1 MTTGLPAT
9 LTGRIAADLRDRLSQ
24 RHDGHCVRVDDL
36 SAEDAR
42 AVAEEIATQA
52 PGFDVHVLSAASPVS
67 PREIGVDRAIELR
80 NRKRKPLLLLVPS
93 GTGHAASSLDN
104 SFEPLPLIRLL
115 KEISTALE
123 KELSGT
129 PAGPVVS
136 EVRQV
141 LGRTRKVEPWARFLG
156 AVSADPAVATV
167 GRELWQVG
175 LVPDLDEAG
184 IQGRLRRNAKAVAAI
199 SRPARPT
206 ARVIDRLLAADI
218 KADPVR
224 QKLQLFLERRE
235 AGELADALR
244 WTRDIGNHHPG
255 TLTFERWP
263 LTESHDA
270 GLTEVKVA
278 PFRKEDGTLDQRCKL
293 RLDAEDG
300 QLYCDVSPGQPG
312 TVVVNWTTEPAKPSA
327 VAAWRVEVIPPE
339 DLRAVDTLPVA
350 AAKVKG
356 DKRRATVHVDVSE
369 DDLAMSTL
377 FVVRVQAV
385 DAEGNDLTFGDKD
398 PAADES
404 DQFEINLSDQP
415 VGQRHSRAAGAA
427 SLPEAVLRTA
437 IEAGGDLAQRLP
449 AWDPDGQVFDVRI
462 GSRRALVRVSRLIA
476 SLQRAMTKSPDVV
489 AFEAYSPLGEPI
501 AAEDAQPR
509 TLPIPAGLASRRA
522 KLLRALAGHPLRDL
536 VEVVDWDD
544 DLLSQARGYLQSYRR
559 ALDGA
564 DPDAQAV
571 LLAMDTLAIRV
582 GTTTD
587 EVQGLVLLPTHPLR
601 LAWVAAH
608 DQLAR
613 GWAAEA
619 ARAGR
624 SASARASLIDF
635 DLVSRLSP
643 ANLPFITVGLDGN
656 PFVYAEELTYGS
668 ALYLPPATGEPQ
680 SAADVICRV
689 IDVQHDSVDLTV
701 SADALGN
708 RFRSYRSAHPGTSA
722 MRVMTVNPGS
732 GALLRKALAPLVLPA
747 AAGDDEALPD
757 DPPRLEIIA
766 YSDRLSYTEPV
777 ADLQALQRSV
787 NSAEVGHA
795 ATHLTPPLGL
805 AARDLARLTED
816 HEGHHLAVVQD
827 LARASVTDPAVN
839 TPLRSTAFRDLLTT
853 LSCELADDGSG
864 TWSVMPALK
873 PRGTGRI
880 EADIVDAHHSHQAA
894 VAARLGLRGPL
905 PALTV
910 QLGGGDLGKLD
921 AVHERADWVVTLD
934 RGIGPEFYDEA
945 AWTKPGHARYLLD
958 YAPDFLEG
966 LGKKL
971 TVTTVHDSEVR
982 RILGE
987 AMRTLGIAQDKESVS
1002 RVLSHLLLVSGRLAL
1017 RLLRD
1022 TSEAIEA
1029 VSLAAVMAHLEGRDQ
1044 FDGRI
1049 VVPVDAHP
1057 EIFGVRA
1064 RGGTEP
1070 ARRCD
1075 LLLVK
1080 VTQRS
1085 LRIECVEVKGR
1096 RAAQLPASLADDI
1109 VEQLDQTERVLQ
1121 RQFFAAD
1128 PPRIDAALQRTRLA
1142 GLLHYYAERSA
1153 RSGLIAADRLPE
1165 LHRNI
1170 DRIEEFAEPP
1180 EISKTGYVIS
1190 PEGTA
1195 GFPAKHRDIPIK
1207 VLTAAD
1213 LGQAGFTTVSI
1224 APETMTPAQTAP
1236 APHVPY
1242 PPAADHRPASTR
1254 PDDQGRFESV
1264 PRERHAADTTH
1275 PSPGQPSGEN
1285 ASRPVTATRDDR
1297 RQANGQ
1303 QDEQD
1308 AATVSVELGKDGA
1321 GTPAI
1326 WRVSTKGSP
1335 HAFILGIPGQGKS
1348 VTTRR
1353 VIKEFAR
1360 QGLPALIIDFHGDM
1374 AAAPPPGAQ
1383 VIDAAQG
1390 LRFSPFE
1397 LPSTDPRVV
1406 NQTAWEVAEIVAYV
1420 CGLGEIQR
1428 GHVFDGLRQAYAA
1441 AGGVPTMAQFAAAV
1455 EDAEREARGRNA
1467 RDRIRPLVDFG
1478 LFADTPADTFVSS
1491 WSDGAVVDLS
1501 GLTLETVQ
1509 LAAGAFILR
1518 KIYREMFRWGQ
1529 AGRLR
1534 LAVVLD
1540 EAHRLAKDV
1549 TLPKLMKEGRK
1560 YGISVVAASQGVSD
1574 FHRDVLGNAGT
1585 KIIFRTNYPESRTT
1599 AGFLRGNDGQDL
1611 SQQLEQL
1618 AVGCA
1623 YVSVPDHVRARKVYM
1638 SPD

>member
-9 LTGRIAADLRDRLSQ
+9 LIARIGATLWDRLSQ
-24 RHDGHCVRVDDL
+24 RHAGHCVRVDDL
-36 SAEDAR
+36 SPADAR
-42 AVAEEIATQA
+42 AVVTEIESQS
-52 PGFDVHVLSAASPVS
+52 PGFDVYVLSADGPNSPQ
-67 PREIGVDRAIELR
+67 EIGVDRAIELR

-104 SFEPLPLIRLL
+104 SFEPLPLMALL
-115 KEISTALE
+115 KEISTTLE
-123 KELSGT
+123 KELAGT
-129 PAGPVVS
+129 PAGPLVR
-136 EVRQV
+136 EVKQV

-156 AVSADPAVATV
+156 AVSADPLVPTV

-224 QKLQLFLERRE
+224 QRLQSFLERRE

-244 WTRDIGNHHPG
+244 WTREIGDGHPG
-255 TLTFERWP
+255 RLTFERWP
-263 LTESHDA
+263 LTDSQDA
-270 GLTEVKVA
+270 GLTQVKVA
-278 PFRKEDGTLDQRCKL
+278 PFRKEDGTIDQRCKL
-293 RLDAEDG
+293 RLDADG
-300 QLYCDVSPGQPG
+300 QLYCDVSPDQPG
-312 TVVVNWTTEPAKPSA
+312 MVVVNWTTEPAKPAA
-327 VAAWRVEVIPPE
+327 VATWRVEVIPPE
-339 DLRAVDTLPVA
+339 DLRAVDTLAVA
-350 AAKVKG
+350 ATKVKG
-356 DKRRATVHVDVSE
+356 DKRRATVRVDVSE

-377 FVVRVQAV
+377 FIVRVQAV
-385 DAEGNDLTFGDKD
+385 DAEGNDLNFQGSDL
-398 PAADES
+398 AAAES
-404 DQFEINLSDQP
+404 DQFEISLGTQP
-415 VGQRHSRAAGAA
+415 ANRPARAAGAA

-437 IEAGGDLAQRLP
+437 IDSGGDLTQSAP

-462 GSRRALVRVSRLIA
+462 GSRRALVRVSKLIA
-476 SLQRAMTKSPDVV
+476 SLQRTMAANPDVH
-489 AFEAYSPLGEPI
+489 AFSAYSPLGEPV
-501 AAEDAQPR
+501 ALEDAKPR
-509 TLPIPAGLASRRA
+509 TLPVPAGLAGRRA
-522 KLLRALAGHPLRDL
+522 KLLQAFASRPQRDL
-536 VEVVDWDD
+536 VEVLDWDD

-559 ALDGA
+559 TLEGA
-564 DPDAQAV
+564 DQETRAA
-571 LLAMDTLAIRV
+571 LLAMDTLTVRV

-587 EVQGLVLLPTHPLR
+587 EVQGVVLLPTHPLR
-601 LAWVAAH
+601 LAWLAAH
-608 DQLAR
+608 DQLVR
-613 GWAAEA
+613 GWAGEA
-619 ARAGR
+619 AKAGK
-624 SASARASLIDF
+624 SAAVRASLVDF

-643 ANLPFITVGLDGN
+643 ANLPFITVGQDGS

-680 SAADVICRV
+680 SDADVICRV

-701 SADALGN
+701 SADALGS
-708 RFRSYRSAHPGTSA
+708 RFRSYRSAHPGTGP
-722 MRVMTVNPGS
+722 MRIMAVNPGS

-747 AAGDDEALPD
+747 AADDDESLAD
-757 DPPRLEIIA
+757 DPQRLEVIA

-787 NSAEVGHA
+787 SSADLQRA
-795 ATHLTPPLGL
+795 ATHLAPPLGL
-805 AARDLARLTED
+805 AARDLTRLTED
-816 HEGHHLAVVQD
+816 QEGHHIAVVQD
-827 LARASVTDPAVN
+827 LARAAVTDPAV
-839 TPLRSTAFRDLLTT
+839 TLPLRNTAFRDLLTP
-853 LSCELADDGSG
+853 LSYEPADDGSG
-864 TWSVMPALK
+864 IWSILPALK
-873 PRGTGRI
+873 PRGSGRI

-894 VAARLGLRGPL
+894 VAACLGLRGL
-905 PALTV
+905 VPALTIK
-910 QLGGGDLGKLD
+910 LGTGDLARLD

-934 RGIGPEFYDEA
+934 RGIGPEFYDEG
-945 AWTKPGHARYLLD
+945 AWKKPGHARYLLD
-958 YAPDFLEG
+958 YAPDFLDG

-982 RILGE
+982 RILGD
-987 AMRTLGIAQDKESVS
+987 AMRSLGIAQDKESVS
-1002 RVLSHLLLVSGRLAL
+1002 RVLSLLMLVSGRLAL

-1022 TSEAIEA
+1022 TSEAVEA
-1029 VSLAAVMAHLEGRDQ
+1029 VSLAGLMAHLELRDQ

-1064 RGGTEP
+1064 RNGSEP

-1121 RQFFAAD
+1121 RQFFATD

-1142 GLLHYYAERSA
+1142 GLLHYYADRSA
-1153 RSGLIAADRLPE
+1153 RSGLIATDRLPE
-1165 LHRNI
+1165 VHRNI
-1170 DRIEEFAEPP
+1170 DKIEEFTEPP
-1180 EISKTGYVIS
+1180 EITKVGYVIS
-1190 PEGTA
+1190 PEGNA
-1195 GFPAKHRDIPIK
+1195 GFPTRHREVPIK

-1213 LGQAGFTTVSI
+1213 LGQAGFTTTGV
-1224 APETMTPAQTAP
+1224 APETVVPEPPVPATDVQGKTAP
-1236 APHVPY
+1236 DRSP
-1242 PPAADHRPASTR
+1242 STTL
-1254 PDDQGRFESV
+1254 PDD
-1264 PRERHAADTTH
+1264 PA
-1275 PSPGQPSGEN
+1275 
-1285 ASRPVTATRDDR
+1285 VTAEQPPTG
-1297 RQANGQ
+1297 GQ
-1303 QDEQD
+1303 QAEQEQQQQD

-1321 GTPAI
+1321 GTPVI

-1353 VIKEFAR
+1353 IIRDFA
-1360 QGLPALIIDFHGDM
+1360 QQALPSLVIDFHGDM
-1374 AAAPPPGAQ
+1374 AAAAPAGVQ
-1383 VIDAAQG
+1383 VIDAAEG

-1397 LPSTDPRVV
+1397 LPSADPRVV

-1428 GHVFDGLRQAYAA
+1428 GHVFDGLRQAYTA
-1441 AGGVPTMAQFAAAV
+1441 AGGVPAMAQFAAAV

-1491 WSDGAVVDLS
+1491 WSDGAVIDLS

-1518 KIYREMFRWGQ
+1518 KI
-1529 AGRLR
+1529 
-1534 LAVVLD
+1534 
-1540 EAHRLAKDV
+1540 
-1549 TLPKLMKEGRK
+1549 
-1560 YGISVVAASQGVSD
+1560 
-1574 FHRDVLGNAGT
+1574 
-1585 KIIFRTNYPESRTT
+1585 
-1599 AGFLRGNDGQDL
+1599 
-1611 SQQLEQL
+1611 
-1618 AVGCA
+1618 
-1623 YVSVPDHVRARKVYM
+1623 
-1638 SPD
+1638 